1 MKIIIDYF
9 LFVVNKL
16 VEILDSISFN
26 GSASL
31 LYYLL
36 GAIIIGFIIKLIK
49 GGSNEFERSF
59 NFSKNIKTSPAYNKS
74 IIEIL
79 LISDIHSFFL
89 CSRTGLHRCS
99 HPALQAYIWCLLFRL
114 FGTLCQSLCC
124 LLPRPTLPCQRHSP

>member
-59 NFSKNIKTSPAYNKS
+59 NFSSGEIITSTAAKYQRKNEERKKQIIKQKRENIVYSYMDDN
-74 IIEIL
+74 
-79 LISDIHSFFL
+79 F
-89 CSRTGLHRCS
+89 
-99 HPALQAYIWCLLFRL
+99 
-114 FGTLCQSLCC
+114 
-124 LLPRPTLPCQRHSP
+124 

>member
-36 GAIIIGFIIKLIK
+36 GAIIIGFIIKLVK
-49 GGSNEFERSF
+49 GGSNEFDNSF
-59 NFSKNIKTSPAYNKS
+59 NFSTGS
-74 IIEIL
+74 IITTAVSKYSKNNNERKKQI
-79 LISDIHSFFL
+79 IKQKRENIVYSYMDDNF
-89 CSRTGLHRCS
+89 
-99 HPALQAYIWCLLFRL
+99 
-114 FGTLCQSLCC
+114 
-124 LLPRPTLPCQRHSP
+124 